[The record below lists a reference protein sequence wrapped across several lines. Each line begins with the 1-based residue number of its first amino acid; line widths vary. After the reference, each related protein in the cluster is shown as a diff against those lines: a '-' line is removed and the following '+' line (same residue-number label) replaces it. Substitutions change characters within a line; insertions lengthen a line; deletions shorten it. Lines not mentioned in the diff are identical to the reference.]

1 LGGAAD
7 GFLRVGFIGFMMTNG
22 TTSGSP
28 DFPMTGHVTCH
39 SADDSALDAS
49 LSLSCIGECEAEN
62 GGANY

>member
-1 LGGAAD
+1 
-7 GFLRVGFIGFMMTNG
+7 MMTNG